1 MHIIVLGAGLIG
13 VSTAHQLLVD
23 GHRVTVVD
31 QAAESAAGT
40 SFANGGLVCPGH
52 ATAWASPHR
61 LRVLLRSIYR
71 RNQPVRFKPRPDPA
85 LAAWGLSFLRQ
96 CTSARAAINTANKSR
111 LCRYSQDVLHQVVD
125 STGIDYDGYRKGIL
139 YLHRTVE
146 SLERATQDAKP
157 LIEAGQRLDVLDQD
171 QVLRIEPA
179 LAYGNEAI
187 AGAVYAPTDE
197 TGDACRFTRGLA
209 NWCANQGAEFRFDT
223 RIVRLRRALSRIDAV
238 ETDRGPISGDAY
250 VLALGVH
257 TPGVARQV
265 GLNRLPIY
273 PAKGYSMTLPLR
285 EPARAP
291 MLGGIDEHSL
301 LVWARLGDRLRITSK
316 VEIGGFDTG
325 HRPRDFAHMLSL
337 TEARFPGAADLSA
350 PNYWA
355 GLRPLT
361 PEGTPRLGPTPIP
374 NLYLN
379 AGHGHLGWTM
389 ASGSGRIVADMI
401 SGQTPAI
408 SLDGMLYA

>member
-1 MHIIVLGAGLIG
+1 MHVIILGAGVIG
-13 VSTAHQLLVD
+13 VSTAHQLLAD

-31 QAAESAAGT
+31 EAVQPAEGT

-61 LRVLLRSIYR
+61 LRVFLRSLYR
-71 RNQPVRFKPRPDPA
+71 RNQPVRFKPKPDPA
-85 LAAWGLSFLRQ
+85 LAAWGLKFLRQ
-96 CTSARAAINTANKSR
+96 CTTARAAINTANKSR
-111 LCRYSQDVLHQVVD
+111 LCRYSQAVLHQVVD
-125 STGIDYDGYRKGIL
+125 STGVEYGGKRNGIL
-139 YLHRTVE
+139 YLHRTVA
-146 SLERATQDAKP
+146 SLERAAEDAKQ
-157 LIEAGQRLDVLDQD
+157 LIDAGQRLDVLDRD

-179 LAYGNEAI
+179 LAYGSGTI

-197 TGDACRFTRGLA
+197 TGDACRFTRELA
-209 NWCANQGAEFRFDT
+209 NWCATQGVEFRFDT
-223 RIVRLRRALSRIDAV
+223 RIVRLVQGRGRIEAI

-257 TPGVARQV
+257 TPGFARQV

-301 LVWARLGDRLRITSK
+301 LVWARLDDRLRITSK

-325 HRPRDFAHMLSL
+325 HRPKDFARMLAL

-389 ASGSGRIVADMI
+389 ASGSGRVVADVI
-401 SGQTPAI
+401 SGRPPAI
-408 SLDGMLYA
+408 SLDGMRYT